1 MRLIRQHKAG
11 LGPRPSSAQPFLGS
25 QPDEEPIPLHG
36 VWARPPPPPAL
47 PAESSAP
54 AESDDESMSVA
65 CSATVESFE
74 DFFQDPDGSGARV
87 AAAALSGNREKLAS
101 CLRRHPMLSARPRPC
116 VAGLPGSMEFWTVR
130 EYVHLAKLRAEDVGD
145 EDRAEAFSEM
155 LDSVDAAERQ
165 QAEALVRSFLNHEMT
180 RVDARRFRENLK
192 GRAFSVFQSYRGGK
206 LTQLLNSILHSVQLD
221 ELQRLL
227 REDFEDVNPLKP
239 RSEDGHCCHPQTVCW
254 PLRTF
259 VLARIAFEMDE
270 RAKEPFRQA
279 LQILRS
285 WEDDL
290 VRATHLHFSALSDE
304 ENAALRLLLRENV

>member
-1 MRLIRQHKAG
+1 
-11 LGPRPSSAQPFLGS
+11 
-25 QPDEEPIPLHG
+25 
-36 VWARPPPPPAL
+36 
-47 PAESSAP
+47 
-54 AESDDESMSVA
+54 MSVA

-165 QAEALVRSFLNHEMT
+165 QAEALVRSLLNQEMT
-180 RVDARRFRENLK
+180 RVDARRFMENLK

-206 LTQLLNSILHSVQLD
+206 LTQLLNSILHSVRLD

-227 REDFEDVNPLKP
+227 HEDLEDVNPLKP

-285 WEDDL
+285 WGSQSLHAVDCLLEAVWEARSSVVNVRVFMLSTALCDPEWEACARDKKPSEKKQRSRAL
-290 VRATHLHFSALSDE
+290 VFALHFFIWALLVGCARCTCSAE
-304 ENAALRLLLRENV
+304 

>member
-1 MRLIRQHKAG
+1 MHLIRQHKAG
-11 LGPRPSSAQPFLGS
+11 LRPRPSSAEPFLGS
-25 QPDEEPIPLHG
+25 QPDEEPIPLRG

-54 AESDDESMSVA
+54 PPGLSAESSAPAESDDEPMSVA

-74 DFFQDPDGSGARV
+74 DFFHDPDGSGARV

-116 VAGLPGSMEFWTVR
+116 AAGLPGSMEFWTVR

-145 EDRAEAFSEM
+145 EDRAEALSEM

-206 LTQLLNSILHSVQLD
+206 LLGVT
-221 ELQRLL
+221 EA
-227 REDFEDVNPLKP
+227 P
-239 RSEDGHCCHPQTVCW
+239 R
-254 PLRTF
+254 
-259 VLARIAFEMDE
+259 
-270 RAKEPFRQA
+270 RAKWVPKNPTNHCLAFLAPTSQG
-279 LQILRS
+279 S
-285 WEDDL
+285 W
-290 VRATHLHFSALSDE
+290 H
-304 ENAALRLLLRENV
+304 RLAKNNRYVEH

>member
-25 QPDEEPIPLHG
+25 QPDEEPIPLQG

-87 AAAALSGNREKLAS
+87 AAAE
-101 CLRRHPMLSARPRPC
+101 
-116 VAGLPGSMEFWTVR
+116 
-130 EYVHLAKLRAEDVGD
+130 
-145 EDRAEAFSEM
+145 
-155 LDSVDAAERQ
+155 
-165 QAEALVRSFLNHEMT
+165 AEALVRSFLNHEMT

>member
-1 MRLIRQHKAG
+1 MRLIRQHKAE
-11 LGPRPSSAQPFLGS
+11 LGPRPSSAQAFLGS
-25 QPDEEPIPLHG
+25 EPHEEPIPLQG

-165 QAEALVRSFLNHEMT
+165 QAEALVRSLLNHEMT
-180 RVDARRFRENLK
+180 RVDARRFMENLK

-206 LTQLLNSILHSVQLD
+206 LTQLLNSILHSVRLD

-227 REDFEDVNPLKP
+227 REDLEDVNPLKP

-304 ENAALRLLLRENV
+304 ENAALRLLLRETV

>member
-1 MRLIRQHKAG
+1 MRLIRQHKAE
-11 LGPRPSSAQPFLGS
+11 LGPRPSSAQAFLGS
-25 QPDEEPIPLHG
+25 EPHEEPIPLQG

-145 EDRAEAFSEM
+145 EDRAEAF
-155 LDSVDAAERQ
+155 
-165 QAEALVRSFLNHEMT
+165 
-180 RVDARRFRENLK
+180 
-192 GRAFSVFQSYRGGK
+192 
-206 LTQLLNSILHSVQLD
+206 
-221 ELQRLL
+221 
-227 REDFEDVNPLKP
+227 
-239 RSEDGHCCHPQTVCW
+239 
-254 PLRTF
+254 
-259 VLARIAFEMDE
+259 
-270 RAKEPFRQA
+270 
-279 LQILRS
+279 
-285 WEDDL
+285 
-290 VRATHLHFSALSDE
+290 
-304 ENAALRLLLRENV
+304 